1 MADGGLP
8 ADGPAQV
15 GPVRL
20 PAGRRITG
28 QGRPVVW
35 ATDEPVPGAGLA
47 WSALAGVHPQ
57 THLVPILLSGLQGQ
71 PSRPWDDGEFLP
83 PADITELDRMD
94 AAGVLA
100 SGWADSMPGE
110 EEQEDEDTQAWFAA
124 ALAPYG
130 IRFPG
135 LAPACSE
142 QLDTARVRDT
152 LAALEPAR
160 VGLVDAGRPADVLAL
175 IGWGGAVN
183 RYQTPLPIAAVLRSW
198 EARFAARLLEVGFA
212 DIPEVSH
219 F

>member
-57 THLVPILLSGLQGQ
+57 TGLVPILLSGLQGQ

-83 PADITELDRMD
+83 PAGHHR
-94 AAGVLA
+94 ARPHGR
-100 SGWADSMPGE
+100 GG
-110 EEQEDEDTQAWFAA
+110 
-124 ALAPYG
+124 
-130 IRFPG
+130 R
-135 LAPACSE
+135 
-142 QLDTARVRDT
+142 ARVR
-152 LAALEPAR
+152 LGGLHAR
-160 VGLVDAGRPADVLAL
+160 
-175 IGWGGAVN
+175 
-183 RYQTPLPIAAVLRSW
+183 
-198 EARFAARLLEVGFA
+198 
-212 DIPEVSH
+212 
-219 F
+219 